1 MTGCFRNPWAA
12 ATSKLR
18 LTTCKEDGLIG
29 LGGSLVVV
37 VLVANQAAAAGPA
50 WAPGRPPATAYWAG
64 GSPRAGGLGLV
75 TFASPAF
82 FMIKGFFRNRS
93 FLAALLS

>member
-18 LTTCKEDGLIG
+18 LTTRKEDGLIG

-37 VLVANQAAAAGPA
+37 LVANQAAAADQA

-64 GSPRAGGLGLV
+64 VSPRAGGLGLV
-75 TFASPAF
+75 TSASPAF